1 MAIRLLPFRQ
11 YNEHNVI
18 NLFAYDAVGAAAALS
33 EPFTN
38 GDNDA
43 GVFVTITNGNM
54 DEDPVV
60 YETNSYLGKTDYP
73 HIGRDQYPVVPLKYK
88 AATGGQQVLGVTLKQ
103 TLTHDENGEKLLYY
117 PQKALEMSAL
127 LTGQAV
133 PILSKGIVTLNETAV
148 SSPDDGGIFP
158 YPGSDVVISHTE
170 KGKVSGAAPHSA
182 EGISAIVN
190 GGLTVVG
197 TCIASG
203 HRVSDSSPSTDYF
216 AKSTDGVASTGRYW
230 VVKVDV

>member
-18 NLFAYDAVGAAAALS
+18 NLFAYDAVGAPAALS
-33 EPFTN
+33 DPFTN

-54 DEDPVV
+54 DLDPVV

-73 HIGRDQYPVVPLKYK
+73 HIGRDQYPVVPLKYQ

-133 PILSKGIVTLNETAV
+133 PVLTKGLVTLNETAV
-148 SSPDDGGIFP
+148 TSPGAGGVFP
-158 YPGSDVVISHTE
+158 SPGSDVVISKTE
-170 KGKVSGAAPHSA
+170 AGKVSGAAAHTADSVPA
-182 EGISAIVN
+182 GL
-190 GGLTVVG
+190 GGTTVVG

-203 HRVSDSSPSTDYF
+203 QRISDSSPSTDYF